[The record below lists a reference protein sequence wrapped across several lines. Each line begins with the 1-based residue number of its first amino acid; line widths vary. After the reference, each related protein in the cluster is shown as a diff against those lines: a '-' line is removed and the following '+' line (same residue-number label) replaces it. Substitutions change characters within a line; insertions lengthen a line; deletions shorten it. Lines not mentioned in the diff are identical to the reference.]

1 MSGTGYFAEEGERR
15 ERRGRGRVEERGI
28 EEQGIDSAGE
38 NGERP
43 ADNYLLITHGLLVR
57 ALPRVHRT
65 VWRCTVCAV
74 AWAMHGH
81 CMGTACAMHV
91 LAHYTRRWGTAYLYL
106 AHRPSCRCACSA
118 CATSAGRSPSSS
130 RHCAA
135 LGTAETRLSL
145 QTFAANSRCKLSL
158 LGATDPHPGL
168 APLQAL
174 RLSVCLATQVW
185 NPSNCEIWVLE
196 AVPGSGK
203 YGLKGR
209 WRATPHAGMLILILI
224 LMLRTHS
231 AVLAVSAVRLY
242 TCL

>member
-1 MSGTGYFAEEGERR
+1 MRTHPLHPRTRPPHPPHALHPPHPPLCPGRFYYRFPNGEAGTDVFDRTASFITYLFRTMSGTGYFAEEGERR

-135 LGTAETRLSL
+135 LGNR
-145 QTFAANSRCKLSL
+145 
-158 LGATDPHPGL
+158 
-168 APLQAL
+168 
-174 RLSVCLATQVW
+174 
-185 NPSNCEIWVLE
+185 
-196 AVPGSGK
+196 
-203 YGLKGR
+203 
-209 WRATPHAGMLILILI
+209 
-224 LMLRTHS
+224 
-231 AVLAVSAVRLY
+231 
-242 TCL
+242 